1 MKWKAINYFITLTA
15 LISWGFCLI
24 QNSSSG
30 MKQKLDAIFT
40 SDRITIIIEHHGGY
54 TASYLG
60 KSTLLIRKVNND
72 TTYSVSYK
80 DAIDRKKLAYTI
92 NTTELQELKDLVS
105 ELIDHHDPNK
115 KLSGDCLTIDKN
127 YQLQSPDESLTIK
140 PAKNYCNSYCVI
152 NWIYQHDLQP
162 KK

>member
-24 QNSSSG
+24 QNSSSS
-30 MKQKLDAIFT
+30 MQQKLDAIFI
-40 SDRITIIIEHHGGY
+40 SDKITITIEHHGGF
-54 TASYLG
+54 TASNLG
-60 KSTLLIRKVNND
+60 KSTLLIHKVKND
-72 TTYSVSYK
+72 STYSVSYK

-92 NTTELQELKDLVS
+92 NPTELKELKDLLS
-105 ELIDHHDPNK
+105 ELILQHDPNK

-127 YQLQSPDESLTIK
+127 YKLQSPDESLIIK

-152 NWIYQHDLQP
+152 NWIYQHDLSGH
-162 KK
+162 